1 MLTSTSSSVQM
12 IYSNDNPEF
21 LMTVYMVVDALV
33 AFMQIDHSYALAAFT

>member
-12 IYSNDNPEF
+12 IYPKDNPEF

-33 AFMQIDHSYALAAFT
+33 AFMQIDHSYALPTFT